1 MWMDFYDF
9 TFTIEAIFPNLAE
22 GLPVF
27 IQSHIKQLKG
37 KGKKKK
43 KLTLTLLVFCCKQRL

>member
-43 KLTLTLLVFCCKQRL
+43 N